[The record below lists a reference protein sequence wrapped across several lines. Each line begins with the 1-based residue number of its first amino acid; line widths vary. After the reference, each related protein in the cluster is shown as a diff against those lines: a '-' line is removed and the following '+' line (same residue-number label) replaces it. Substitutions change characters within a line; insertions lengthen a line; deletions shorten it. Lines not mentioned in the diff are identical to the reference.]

1 MIAPILP
8 SNGTDAAAKPAADSK
23 LACAAKQFETVLLSQ
38 WLQDAESSFAS
49 VPGGDSD
56 SDAGSDQLKGLATQ
70 QLATSFT
77 ATGGIGISKL
87 VLGALTKTNEKEQ
100 EAVHGKGQA
109 AAEPANPAAM
119 MGAIAA
125 YRAEARR

>member
-1 MIAPILP
+1 MIKPVLSP
-8 SNGTDAAAKPAADSK
+8 TGTGDAANAVANPK
-23 LACAAKQFETVLLSQ
+23 LATAAKQFETVLLSQ

-56 SDAGSDQLKGLATQ
+56 TDAGSDQLKGLATQ

-77 ATGGIGISKL
+77 ASGGVGISKL

-100 EAVHGKGQA
+100 GTMVGTAKA
-109 AAEPANPAAM
+109 AAKAGGSAAM
-119 MGAIAA
+119 TGALAA
-125 YRAEARR
+125 YRAEAR